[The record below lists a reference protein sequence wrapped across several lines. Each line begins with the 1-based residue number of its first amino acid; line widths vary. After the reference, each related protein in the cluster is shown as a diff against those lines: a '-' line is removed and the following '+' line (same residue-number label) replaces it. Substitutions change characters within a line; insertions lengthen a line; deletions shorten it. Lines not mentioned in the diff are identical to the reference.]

1 MREQQRP
8 AIADPVM
15 EFDFALGGFGF
26 EIRGHRAYLE
36 SHFSTSCP
44 SSFRG
49 ILRPNY
55 RGRKRLSEWP
65 WKKGEIFLRQ
75 RELLAS
81 SFAPRLCGKKAT
93 TAPNVPSAPIL
104 PLIAPITPAPV
115 RIPNFHRRHGDKSAT
130 I

>member
-1 MREQQRP
+1 
-8 AIADPVM
+8 M
-15 EFDFALGGFGF
+15 EFDLAFGGFGF
-26 EIRGHRAYLE
+26 EIRGHGAYLE

-81 SFAPRLCGKKAT
+81 SYALRLCGKKAT
-93 TAPNVPSAPIL
+93 MAAKCPECPD
-104 PLIAPITPAPV
+104 IASYCSQHAARFGNRTSLAAMATNRQPFKKPAKQV
-115 RIPNFHRRHGDKSAT
+115 SNR
-130 I
+130 